1 MGGEDNTL
9 GGDSMKL
16 IALSIEG
23 FRGIKRASIK
33 LGNHTVIVG
42 PNGSGKST
50 IIDAMSLVLGR
61 TRLVRSLTEH
71 DFYGSCPSRT
81 SRIRIIATLG
91 GFSSNDPDR
100 HDAWFRVG
108 RAVPKWWNR
117 ETGRISPEPKEDP
130 HELCAQ
136 IAFSARFDCEELSVE
151 QIRYFHDDDAI
162 TDVFQ
167 EDVVQQV
174 PYRLL
179 DDVGYYVLPARR
191 TWEASLSFASELFR
205 KAVATVGGVPAQAI
219 LEERDRLRQ
228 PQSPLEYDIG
238 LSPLIERINKQ
249 LSQLLPES
257 PQFCLRLTSTDSD
270 SLLQALVPHYQTEDD
285 IPLPIVRHGTG
296 LLSLQTF
303 ILLLELGRER
313 KRQGKSFMLAME
325 EPELHVPPGLQR
337 RLVSQTVSI
346 ADQTVCTS
354 HSPRVAAFY
363 PATSVQLLEKRGT
376 QLAATPLLAQ
386 PLDAE
391 ASNAIRKLFHEE
403 RARVVEALM
412 YYYVVIPE
420 GRSEHE
426 WFRLLADVIETGER
440 ALKLTPS
447 AAPPFGAVV
456 GVVPTHD
463 SAVIETF
470 GVLRRTRSGLV
481 PLVDGDKEGDKKIK
495 QLRDENPAPEVI
507 LQWPENWTM
516 EDAIGW
522 ILRADEKAV
531 LGEINRR
538 VDRGFGDI
546 DEFIAGFKIRKGPG
560 RLKTDYLAYQ
570 EVGQVIGSYD
580 GCLERAEQLLEA
592 ITLACISP
600 HSEYRLI
607 RRDSTKSSPSCL
619 VLRFSP

>member
-1 MGGEDNTL
+1 
-9 GGDSMKL
+9 MKL

-495 QLRDENPAPEVI
+495 QLCDENPAPEVI

-546 DEFIAGFKIRKGPG
+546 DELIAGFKIRKGPG

>member
-1 MGGEDNTL
+1 
-9 GGDSMKL
+9 MKL